1 MLGRL
6 FGSNE
11 PRLVPMKQDHLSQ
24 VVAIIAE
31 TDEDD
36 ATEAEENLISG
47 GGEGM
52 FVLLVDRKV
61 AGVTGALPVDGVED
75 VAWLSWTYLGA
86 VHRGKGLGKFMIDK
100 LLGTLS
106 EHEIRK
112 IFIAT
117 SDCVED
123 GMPIYAAAHRLYQ
136 EMGAVEE
143 LRLPGYHAEDEAMIV
158 FGLVNPAFDA
168 PDPAPEDPPV
178 GLMFD
183 SAERAP
189 DSDRIAALHWRELE
203 PGEAG
208 APVQGLAERMAE
220 VRAGKARGAVVALP
234 RPLSDIA
241 AEALQVKGFVRVGN
255 LAEYYAAGVDQIWWS
270 VME

>member
-6 FGSNE
+6 FGGNE

-36 ATEAEENLISG
+36 AAEAEENLIAG

-61 AGVTGALPVDGVED
+61 AGVTGALPVDGVEG
-75 VAWLSWTYLGA
+75 VAWLSWTYLA
-86 VHRGKGLGKFMIDK
+86 AAHRGEGLGKFMINK

-117 SDCVED
+117 SDYAED
-123 GMPIYAAAHRLYQ
+123 GAPIYAAAHRLYE

-143 LRLPGYHAEDEAMIV
+143 LRLPAYHGEDEAMIV
-158 FGLVNPAFDA
+158 YGLVNPAFDA
-168 PDPAPEDPPV
+168 PDLAPEDPPV
-178 GLMFD
+178 GVMFE

-189 DSDRIAALHWRELE
+189 DSDRIAALHWRELD

-220 VRAGKARGAVVALP
+220 VRAGKACAAVIALP
-234 RPLSDIA
+234 DPLSQIA
-241 AEALQVKGFVRVGN
+241 ADALQEAGFARAGR
-255 LAEYYAAGVDQIWWS
+255 LAEYYAAGVDQIWWRAAQ
-270 VME
+270 